1 MNTDQRR
8 KVEEFAPVVV
18 RFSPERK
25 LMLQLIADTETEGNL
40 SELVRR
46 TMDEKIASRLTR
58 GRSTPTDAAA

>member
-1 MNTDQRR
+1 MNTQAPR
-8 KVEEFAPVVV
+8 KEEFAPVVV

-25 LMLQLIADTETEGNL
+25 LMLQLIADNETEGNL

-58 GRSTPTDAAA
+58 KAG